1 MTNRLCIAFLILL
14 ISLSAVAQTA
24 DNTLSDYRNYLPAE
38 GGGKK
43 VTIDTITPLP
53 QLINRLADNWE
64 LAMTFKAYWIG
75 YTDDMFS
82 IAEYGDN
89 AINPLTHFIDTVH
102 SVKAKR
108 GAIYTLHL
116 VGINSTII
124 DRFLEKFENRNARKA
139 LLKYLADTTL
149 HTLVL
154 ELLMRDPWIT
164 DIPVYMAYL
173 EEPGRDYSTVLSV
186 LKRYEI
192 KDPPLNQR
200 ISGGVFERPVK
211 IKANDYGIKPIDA
224 LVAFQSKFSK
234 HFIVDNEIL
243 NSQEWIRS
251 RRQLSIVKFST
262 RSKSVMTYFMS
273 DYFFSYCSFSE
284 IYNYNFD
291 GENITVYGPTRA
303 REAWLN
309 WWKKIPQDEK
319 EQQYYSR
326 VAEKG

>member
-1 MTNRLCIAFLILL
+1 MINKLIITFLILL
-14 ISLSAVAQTA
+14 TILSARAQTDTSA
-24 DNTLSDYRNYLPAE
+24 PDRRNYRLRE
-38 GGGKK
+38 GGGEK

-53 QLINRLADNWE
+53 QLINRLAGDWE
-64 LAMTFKAYWIG
+64 LVQTFKAYWIG
-75 YTDDMFS
+75 YTDDMYS
-82 IAEYGDN
+82 IAEYGND
-89 AINPLTHFIDTVH
+89 AINPLIHFIDTVH

-139 LLKYLADTTL
+139 LLKYMADTTL

-164 DIPVYMAYL
+164 DIPEYMAYL
-173 EEPGRDYSTVLSV
+173 EVPGRDYSVVLSV

-192 KDPPLNQR
+192 ENPPLNQR

-211 IKANDYGIKPIDA
+211 IKANDYSIKPIDA
-224 LVAFQSKFSK
+224 LVTFQKKFSK
-234 HFIVDNEIL
+234 YFFIDEEIL
-243 NSQEWIRS
+243 NSREWIRS
-251 RRQLSIVKFST
+251 HRPLSAIKFST
-262 RSKSVMTYFMS
+262 RTKSVMTYFMS
-273 DYFFSYCSFSE
+273 DIFFSYCSFSD

-291 GENITVYGPTRA
+291 GKILTVYGPTKA

-309 WWKKIPQDEK
+309 WWSKIPQAEK
-319 EQQYYSR
+319 ERIYYQH
-326 VAEKG
+326 